1 MSMKKPSGDK
11 NIRRIVHNCLKVPNI
26 SLKKGKKHH
35 FITNGV
41 VKVPIPS
48 TPSDSNSYK
57 QFKRDIVKIFKLK
70 KY

>member
-1 MSMKKPSGDK
+1 MSTKKPSGDK
-11 NIRRIVHNCLKVPNI
+11 NIRKIVSNCLKRPNFY
-26 SLKKGKKHH
+26 LKIGKKHH
-35 FITNGV
+35 FITNGI

-57 QFKRDIVKIFKLK
+57 QFKRDILKIFKLK